1 MCACDASRGE
11 LASTAQPPAPQ
22 PSALSPSQLD
32 SQPENRKRSVLGLAS
47 RWLQQLKRRVSVS
60 VSESG
65 ELKMEA

>member
-22 PSALSPSQLD
+22 PSAPA

-47 RWLQQLKRRVSVS
+47 SWLQQLKRRVSVS

-65 ELKMEA
+65 ELKMGA